1 MLKKIKTAAIVT
13 VQVVFGVTGLML
25 ALVAFTA
32 ASCLL
37 FELFMN
43 ICFGIQTVSI
53 SPALRPIAINILI
66 FVSGVLVGHW
76 GIRFIDRKSTRLNSS
91 HS

>member
-66 FVSGVLVGHW
+66 
-76 GIRFIDRKSTRLNSS
+76 DRWYLDSCPGFLWPIHAS
-91 HS
+91 

>member
-76 GIRFIDRKSTRLNSS
+76 GIRVIKKEA
-91 HS
+91 